1 MTARRDYDA
10 IIVGASFAG
19 LAVARRVRGDVLLVD
34 RHDVGAVQT
43 SACGTPLWVPRWLG
57 VESSV
62 LQVHDRLDLRTPG
75 RTISYDLR
83 AIPFCTFDYGAFA
96 RGLLAQSTATFLKTA
111 VLGLEDGAVRTTAGR
126 FTAPV
131 IVDASG
137 WRGVLVNGRG
147 PALPERGGYSFGL
160 EAPTPL
166 GDDKLT
172 FVVDRR
178 VVSRGLGWVFPVGRG
193 SLIGLG
199 SYAGASRLGPALR
212 VFLADLGAPPAG
224 YHGTF
229 FPSRLGRPTVG
240 RLFAVGDAAGQ
251 CLPLTAEGIRPA
263 LYFGDRCGEL
273 IRRVLAGELA
283 LDSALADYRRL
294 VLRHRQA
301 YRVLLYAQWLA
312 AHAPSRWF
320 GTIAAAFGRWPL
332 LAYWWPR
339 YGTFGRLAHAT
350 GGGSA
355 VIARTGA

>member
-1 MTARRDYDA
+1 RRGRGWAPGGPAVRRATPRGSGGAGRGRGLRGGLSVGGAAAARRVTVGGPAALTFPCACPTIRPMTARRDYDA

-34 RHDVGAVQT
+34 RHEVGAVQT

-62 LQVHDRLDLRTPG
+62 LQVHDRLDLRTTG
-75 RTISYDLR
+75 RTIV
-83 AIPFCTFDYGAFA
+83 G
-96 RGLLAQSTATFLKTA
+96 
-111 VLGLEDGAVRTTAGR
+111 
-126 FTAPV
+126 
-131 IVDASG
+131 
-137 WRGVLVNGRG
+137 
-147 PALPERGGYSFGL
+147 
-160 EAPTPL
+160 
-166 GDDKLT
+166 
-172 FVVDRR
+172 DRR

-273 IRRVLAGELA
+273 IRRVLA
-283 LDSALADYRRL
+283 
-294 VLRHRQA
+294 
-301 YRVLLYAQWLA
+301 
-312 AHAPSRWF
+312 
-320 GTIAAAFGRWPL
+320 
-332 LAYWWPR
+332 
-339 YGTFGRLAHAT
+339 
-350 GGGSA
+350 
-355 VIARTGA
+355 